1 MAPAAV
7 GVLKNTV
14 KLWTGRRA
22 FQHAAALSYYTLF
35 SLAPLLIILIAIAGV
50 VYGEQAVRGEITG
63 QISGAVGPQAAEFVT
78 QAIEQSRV
86 QEAGLL
92 PMILGIGALVFGA
105 TTVFGQMQSSL
116 DQFWDVKPSPKR
128 SGLIVFLWT
137 RLVSFGLVIIIGF
150 LLLVS
155 FAAQIALGA
164 VMEFAREL
172 IPIPGFVIAIVN
184 LALSVAIATVLFA
197 TIFKVLP
204 DVRLKWA
211 DTWKGALFTAVLFV
225 LGQQLISLYL
235 TRAAPA
241 STYGAAGALVLVLL
255 WVYYSALIL
264 FLGASFTRAYVRS
277 RGGSIPPKKTAVK
290 VKTEVVEDTGGGEER
305 MAAATPEHQGR

>member
-1 MAPAAV
+1 MSPTAAV
-7 GVLKNTV
+7 GVLKQTV

-22 FQHAAALSYYTLF
+22 FQHAAALSYFTLF
-35 SLAPLLIILIAIAGV
+35 SLAPLLIIVIAIAGAFF
-50 VYGEQAVRGEITG
+50 GEQTVRSEVTEQITG
-63 QISGAVGPQAAEFVT
+63 AMGPRAAEMVT

-86 QEAGLL
+86 QQSGLL

-116 DQFWDVKPSPKR
+116 DQFWDVRPSPKR

-164 VMEFAREL
+164 VMEYAQERL
-172 IPIPGFVIAIVN
+172 PIPTLVVTIVN
-184 LALSVAIATVLFA
+184 LMVSLVVATLLFA
-197 TIFKVLP
+197 MIFKVLP
-204 DVRLKWA
+204 DVRLQWR
-211 DTWKGALFTAVLFV
+211 DTWAGALFTAVLFV
-225 LGQQLISLYL
+225 VGQGLISFYL

-241 STYGAAGALVLVLL
+241 STYGAAGALVLILL

-264 FLGASFTRAYVRS
+264 FLGAAFTRAYVRS
-277 RGGSIPPKKTAVK
+277 RGAIIPPKRTAVK
-290 VKTEVVEDTGGGEER
+290 VRTEVIEGDDDRGRMVASER
-305 MAAATPEHQGR
+305 E